1 MIYPSYSRK
10 INYPNLNLSNSFNKN
25 NYSYITI
32 RFFEEVKETDHSVRG
47 FRQEKKTNTSHTSL
61 DYMSSYAKEY
71 QLLKADIDEFLLLE
85 SNWNDN
91 QAESFDNNIILNA
104 KSFLEFIKELSN
116 DISVFPTARKSIQFE
131 YEHKDV
137 YCEAEIFIDN
147 VTIFATNRRNRKI
160 RKNING
166 YEYIENSSNLFK
178 RIFDGCWE

>member
-71 QLLKADIDEFLLLE
+71 KF
-85 SNWNDN
+85 
-91 QAESFDNNIILNA
+91 
-104 KSFLEFIKELSN
+104 
-116 DISVFPTARKSIQFE
+116 
-131 YEHKDV
+131 
-137 YCEAEIFIDN
+137 
-147 VTIFATNRRNRKI
+147 
-160 RKNING
+160 
-166 YEYIENSSNLFK
+166 
-178 RIFDGCWE
+178 